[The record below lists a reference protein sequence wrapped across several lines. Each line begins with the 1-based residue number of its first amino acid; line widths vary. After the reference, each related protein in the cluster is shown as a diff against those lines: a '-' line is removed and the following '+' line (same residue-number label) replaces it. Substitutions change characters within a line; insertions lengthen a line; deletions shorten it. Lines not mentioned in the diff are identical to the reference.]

1 MQTKNKKLGL
11 LCKKNL
17 VRLELQAIWCGH
29 IHLLVGAQPPKQTMH
44 HKHTATLQIKKI
56 CQTQVAQLQ
65 TKNLHQIQTWTLP
78 KLAMTARFC
87 RQTMHAKQT
96 VHLQAKTCIK
106 LNLKSCAKKKQHLP
120 QPTFAKTN
128 NKKTYTPLED

>member
-1 MQTKNKKLGL
+1 MRPTKPKSWVFYAKKM
-11 LCKKNL
+11 
-17 VRLELQAIWCGH
+17 VRLQLQALWCGH

-65 TKNLHQIQTWTLP
+65 TKHLHQIQTWTLP

-87 RQTMHAKQT
+87 RQTIHDKKRVKKNLQKKQR
-96 VHLQAKTCIK
+96 AFADKTCTINTCNYK
-106 LNLKSCAKKKQHLP
+106 RNFISKKKKQ
-120 QPTFAKTN
+120 AK
-128 NKKTYTPLED
+128 

>member
-1 MQTKNKKLGL
+1 MQ
-11 LCKKNL
+11 KNL

-29 IHLLVGAQPPKQTMH
+29 IQFLGGGAQPPKQTMH
-44 HKHTATLQIKKI
+44 PKHTATLQIKHF

-65 TKNLHQIQTWTLP
+65 TKKNASNSNLATS
-78 KLAMTARFC
+78 KKNAMTARFC

-106 LNLKSCAKKKQHLP
+106 LNLKSCA
-120 QPTFAKTN
+120 
-128 NKKTYTPLED
+128 